1 VGAWADEARGDSLPF
16 CPFLEDIVFLRSL
29 VPLVALLPLTACLKL
44 PTNDPIALC
53 IEQQKIVCSFQYTC
67 CDLDERGQVGF
78 SFGLARNEAECNE
91 NGVHSCELFGSYT
104 QISTD
109 RGRARIDGDEA
120 QRCLDQLRAARD
132 SCDINALDDADC
144 DVSLIGT
151 VETGD
156 TCISDS
162 ECSDGYCRIEY
173 NSDGEP
179 EDVDAELGIGEGKCV
194 ARAGN
199 GDECSGDSECE
210 EDLYCTDDGTCARLP
225 GEGEPCESE
234 CQEGLSCEFDPND
247 PNAENDI
254 CVPSNDDDDGEDRNI
269 CGG

>member
-1 VGAWADEARGDSLPF
+1 MPLGSSLAHDAEREPTEGWRRRTNQIEATPLGSRADEARGDSLPF
-16 CPFLEDIVFLRSL
+16 GVVRHISAPRHVQSLLEDIVFLRSL

-144 DVSLIGT
+144 GVSLIGT

-173 NSDGEP
+173 DSDGEP
-179 EDVDAELGIGEGKCV
+179 EDLDAELGIGEGKCV

-199 GDECSGDSECE
+199 GDE
-210 EDLYCTDDGTCARLP
+210 
-225 GEGEPCESE
+225 
-234 CQEGLSCEFDPND
+234 
-247 PNAENDI
+247 
-254 CVPSNDDDDGEDRNI
+254 
-269 CGG
+269 